1 MQQEKSRSSSSH
13 NKSSSRS
20 SSSHNSSSSEQRQRE
35 REQRERQAEKERQKQ
50 LQQQQLLQQQQQQQ
64 LLQQQQQQQ
73 QVQQQQQ
80 QQQDVGLARLGALG
94 ALADL
99 GNDGDL
105 MNETPTINY
114 EDLNFGGG
122 SSSRQRKSE
131 ANQWVSRA
139 TELLDLSSGDSRD
152 TPGHE
157 EMFQQQSNNQN
168 QGQGLIPQI
177 GKCKCPSFCFKI
189 QPRIGGGGGH
199 WPRESNNISHF
210 YFSIPQWARKFN

>member
-35 REQRERQAEKERQKQ
+35 REQRERERQKQ
-50 LQQQQLLQQQQQQQ
+50 QQQQQQLLLQQQQQQQ

-73 QVQQQQQ
+73 QVQQQQ

-114 EDLNFGGG
+114 EDLNFGQG

-177 GKCKCPSFCFKI
+177 GKCKCLSFCFKI
-189 QPRIGGGGGH
+189 QPKIGGGGL
-199 WPRESNNISHF
+199 WPRESNNSISHF
-210 YFSIPQWARKFN
+210 YFSIP

>member
-1 MQQEKSRSSSSH
+1 M
-13 NKSSSRS
+13 
-20 SSSHNSSSSEQRQRE
+20 
-35 REQRERQAEKERQKQ
+35 
-50 LQQQQLLQQQQQQQ
+50 
-64 LLQQQQQQQ
+64 
-73 QVQQQQQ
+73 
-80 QQQDVGLARLGALG
+80 ARLGALG

-152 TPGHE
+152 TPGDQ

-177 GKCKCPSFCFKI
+177 GKCKCLRFF
-189 QPRIGGGGGH
+189 
-199 WPRESNNISHF
+199 F
-210 YFSIPQWARKFN
+210 

>member
-35 REQRERQAEKERQKQ
+35 REQREQQAEKERQKQ
-50 LQQQQLLQQQQQQQ
+50 LQQQQ

-152 TPGHE
+152 TPGDQ

-177 GKCKCPSFCFKI
+177 GKCKCLRFFLIFNPKLVMVMALVKI
-189 QPRIGGGGGH
+189 QILVL
-199 WPRESNNISHF
+199 ISYIF
-210 YFSIPQWARKFN
+210 LLLYF